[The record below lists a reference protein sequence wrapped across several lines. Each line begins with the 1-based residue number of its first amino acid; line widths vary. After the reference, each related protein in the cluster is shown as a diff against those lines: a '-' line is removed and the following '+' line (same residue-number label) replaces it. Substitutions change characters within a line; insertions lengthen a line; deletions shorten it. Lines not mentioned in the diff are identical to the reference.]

1 MKRGLLLLLSFSS
14 CLTSFAVREQTSIP
28 VYKDVKLKNGLRV
41 LLMEDHNAPVYAI
54 AVVYD
59 VGSRNEK
66 PGHTGFAH
74 LFEHMMFQGSANV
87 GKGEHMQLIQE
98 NGGGMNGTTNEDR
111 TNYFE
116 SLPANQLEL
125 GLFLESDRMRSLA
138 VTQANLDN
146 QRNAVQE
153 ERRLRM
159 DNQPYGKSGE
169 VLQDMMFDNFAYK
182 HDTIG
187 SMDDLNAASVAD
199 VQQFFKTYYAPN
211 NATIA
216 LVGDFKSADALK
228 KVEQYFGN
236 VPAQPVPPLVDVT
249 EPRQKAERRK
259 IISDDFAKLP
269 MLGIAY
275 KTTQEDTPDFLALDL
290 FFDILCDG
298 RSSRLYQRLVKDDKT
313 AVQVQGGMKHSRGTT
328 VGEVQV
334 VSPAGIDTAMVER
347 AVYEEAAKLARTGP
361 EDWEMEKVRNE
372 VKAGQVQHSSTD
384 MGRARAIAQDAV
396 FFNDPM
402 RMFTGVPRYDAVT
415 KDDIRRVAQKYLTP
429 ENRSVLLTLPKTL
442 PAPQETR

>member
-1 MKRGLLLLLSFSS
+1 MKNPLLISAFFAGLLCS
-14 CLTSFAVREQTSIP
+14 TVAAQTVVP
-28 VYKDVKLKNGLRV
+28 LHKDVKLKSGLRV
-41 LLMEDHNAPVYAI
+41 LLVEDHSAPVYAI
-54 AVVYD
+54 AVVYN

-98 NGGGMNGTTNEDR
+98 NGGGMNGTTSEDR

-116 SLPANQLEL
+116 SLPANHLEL

-153 ERRLRM
+153 ERRLHV
-159 DNQPYGKSGE
+159 DNQPYGKTGE

-216 LVGDFKSADALK
+216 LVGDFKTADALK
-228 KVEQYFGN
+228 KVEQYFGDI
-236 VPAQPVPPLVDVT
+236 PAQPAPPLVDVR

-259 IISDDFAKLP
+259 TITDDFAKLP
-269 MLGIAY
+269 MLTIAY

-298 RSSRLYQRLVKDDKT
+298 QSSRLYQRLVKDDRT
-313 AVQVQGGMKHSRGTT
+313 AVQVQGGMNPSRGTT
-328 VGEVQV
+328 IGEVRV
-334 VSPAGIDTAMVER
+334 VSPAGTDTATVER

-372 VKAGQVQHSSTD
+372 VKAGQVRHTSTD

-402 RMFTGVPRYDAVT
+402 RMFTEVQRYDAVT

-429 ENRSVLLTLPKTL
+429 ENRSVLLTLPATS
-442 PAPQETR
+442 PASQEAR